1 MWTAP
6 TQPSPCISVICCTL
20 SRRAAQ
26 SEGVTVDLA
35 GETIG
40 VRADALV
47 NTPMEPRLFV
57 YRRDGSA
64 LELLRN
70 DDAQEWCERLSH
82 LSPSQPQGQR
92 MGDGA
97 GRRSAGG
104 VTPGVDVMEHE
115 CCSDPHSQG
124 ARQVNG
130 ICTWCFQYFN
140 RLSLLMM
147 EGMN

>member
-1 MWTAP
+1 MWNATTRP
-6 TQPSPCISVICCTL
+6 TPFISIITL
-20 SRRAAQ
+20 SRCVAQ

-40 VRADALV
+40 VRSDALV
-47 NTPMEPRLFV
+47 NAPMEPRLFV

-70 DDAQEWCERLSH
+70 EDAQEWCERLSH
-82 LSPSQPQGQR
+82 LSPSQPQRHR

-97 GRRSAGG
+97 GRLSAGG
-104 VTPGVDVMEHE
+104 VTSGVDVMEHE

-130 ICTWCFQYFN
+130 CPEVAQAQCIHCFKSICRC
-140 RLSLLMM
+140 
-147 EGMN
+147 